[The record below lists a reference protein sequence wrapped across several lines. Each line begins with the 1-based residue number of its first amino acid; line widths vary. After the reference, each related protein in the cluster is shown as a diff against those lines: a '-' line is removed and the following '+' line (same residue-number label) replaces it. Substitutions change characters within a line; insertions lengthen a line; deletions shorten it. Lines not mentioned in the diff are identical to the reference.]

1 MTRQNK
7 HISPPGM
14 SRSMTWLFAIAAG
27 AAVGNLYWAQPLLKY
42 IGDSFGVSTSVA
54 GLLVTVTQVGY
65 AIGIFLIVP
74 LGDTLNRRRLLPPSW
89 RCQPWPSAAC
99 AIAPSFNMLLVALG
113 LTGMSTVTG
122 QLLLPMAGD
131 LATDEQRGRVVG
143 TVASGTLTGIVV
155 SRMISGLLADAFGW
169 RAIYVTAALVATVLA
184 LVLLAITPGMPARPA
199 VSYANCSA
207 PCLRWCDGT
216 AIRTSHSRIGS
227 AIVCSLHHVL
237 DGTDFP
243 AEFGAVLLFGDANR
257 LVGLAGLAGTVAAQ
271 RAGQLH
277 DRGWSRPATPAAL
290 VLALV
295 ALVIAV
301 VLGASSIV
309 LILIGTVLF
318 QAAIQIV
325 NVLNQIRLFAVDPS
339 ARSRLNTAF
348 RYRQLHRWSD
358 RVGDGGGAVAARRL
372 VGSDRRRAGLVAW
385 RCSCGWFNRRPTMNF
400 CAVGVATRALL
411 RVHAVAHP

>member
-74 LGDTLNRRRLLPPSW
+74 LGDTLNRRRLLPAIMALSAIAL
-89 RCQPWPSAAC
+89 AAC

-131 LATDEQRGRVVG
+131 LATNEQRGRVVG

-155 SRMISGLLADAFGW
+155 SRTISGLLADAFGW

-184 LVLLAITPGMPARPA
+184 LVLSRALPESPARPA
-199 VSYANCSA
+199 VSYRKLLGSVLAVVRRYRSVQVILA
-207 PCLRWCDGT
+207 
-216 AIRTSHSRIGS
+216 IGS
-227 AIVCSLHHVL
+227 A
-237 DGTDFP
+237 TF
-243 AEFGAVLLFGDANR
+243 AVFTMFWTGLTFLLSSAPFSYSATQIG
-257 LVGLAGLAGTVAAQ
+257 LLGLAGLAGTVAAQ
-271 RAGQLH
+271 RAGQMH
-277 DRGWSRPATPAAL
+277 DRGWSRPATSAAL
-290 VLALV
+290 VLAIV
-295 ALVIAV
+295 ALVIV

-309 LILIGTVLF
+309 MILIGTVLF

-348 RYRQLHRWSD
+348 
-358 RVGDGGGAVAARRL
+358 VTGNFIGGAI
-372 VGSDRRRAGLVAW
+372 GSAIAGALW
-385 RCSCGWFNRRPTMNF
+385 QLGGWS
-400 CAVGVATRALL
+400 AVIGAGMGLMALALL
-411 RVHAVAHP
+411 VWLVQPSSGP